1 MKLAATLLL
10 IGISGL
16 TAAEPIFSD
25 TAVYEPLELAW
36 STRAELKNAE
46 SVFPHPLIPGRAVLT
61 TPANVFQTE
70 DGGLNWK
77 QWPEASKPGR
87 VRTIAFDPRNP
98 QHFLIGA
105 NGIWETTDNGA
116 TLHQVAT
123 KQNGLASDTVVDLIF
138 YSGDPGNNT
147 LLAAH
152 GDSAP
157 GLSRSRDG
165 GKTWDVVNP
174 EYIFHRLKGG
184 ASAGFKRLYLIGAP
198 KDEPDVRGLF
208 MSTTPGEFV
217 SELMRD
223 VALTDLAYYPADG
236 GDIYFSTS
244 DQGAGRILG
253 GRSSVGQEMQTLKID
268 GVPGWASLAV
278 TWGPNADAINIC
290 AYDPT
295 KAGFILS
302 GDDLKTSR
310 SMGGVLISPLVKEGA
325 AVRPNA
331 NGTIFY
337 AVANGLLSIGRAK
350 SAPLVEASPPVL
362 ELSQEDP
369 GFDAAREAFASFIKT
384 QDGRFGPAA
393 LRICD
398 SFGDLAAPYLK
409 RRIAVTATS
418 PDKPASAVI
427 DLSRAGGDPETPM
440 FDDGKHGDG
449 AANDGTFGI
458 TFAYDARSRQGDW
471 RPTSPG
477 PVPFGVAAIS
487 ADGKRTGVV
496 ALAGI
501 YSKIASFDMWEKRGG
516 ALAADSEGEVSV
528 RPTAN
533 PSDIHGGAPCFRIEP
548 RGGPWSISIKATQK
562 AHDITGY
569 EALSFWIRA
578 LPNSAIPASLNI
590 QFVDRP
596 DFSEPVKTPP
606 VSIVPDHIE
615 KGAISTE
622 YRRVVIPLE
631 PLLES
636 GFQPSRLDKI
646 ILTGDAKSPETLF
659 LDGIRWNATRAE
671 LDNP

>member
-1 MKLAATLLL
+1 MKLAATILL
-10 IGISGL
+10 IGIAGL
-16 TAAEPIFSD
+16 TAAEQIFSD
-25 TAVYEPLELAW
+25 KAVYEPLDLAW

-46 SVFPHPLIPGRAVLT
+46 SVFPHPLIPGRAILT

-70 DGGLNWK
+70 DGGINWK
-77 QWPEASKPGR
+77 PWPEAAKPGR

-98 QHFLIGA
+98 QRFLVGA

-116 TLHQVAT
+116 TLRPLAT

-152 GDSAP
+152 GDSAA

-184 ASAGFKRLYLIGAP
+184 ASNAFKRLYLIGAP
-198 KDEPDVRGLF
+198 KDEPDVMGLF
-208 MSTTPGEFV
+208 MSTTPGEYV

-223 VALTDLAYYPADG
+223 VAVTDLAYYPADG

-253 GRSSVGQEMQTLKID
+253 GRSSVGQEMQALNID
-268 GVPGWASLAV
+268 GVSGWSSLAV
-278 TWGPNADAINIC
+278 TWGPNADAINLC

-295 KAGFILS
+295 KAGFIIS
-302 GDDLKTSR
+302 GDDMKTHR
-310 SMGGVLISPLVKEGA
+310 TMGGVLISPLVKEGA

-350 SAPLVEASPPVL
+350 SAPLVVASPPVL

-369 GFDAAREAFASFIKT
+369 GFDDAREAFLSFIKT
-384 QDGRFGPAA
+384 PNARFGAAA
-393 LRICD
+393 LRISE
-398 SFGDLAAPYLK
+398 SFGDLTAPYVK
-409 RRIAVTATS
+409 RRISVTATS
-418 PDKPASAVI
+418 PDKPASMVI
-427 DLSRAGGDPETPM
+427 DLSRAGGAPETPM

-449 AANDGTFGI
+449 AANDGKFGI

-471 RPTSPG
+471 RPTAPG
-477 PVPFGVAAIS
+477 QVPFGVAAIS
-487 ADGKRTGVV
+487 ADGKRTGAV

-501 YSKIASFDMWEKRGG
+501 YSTVASFDMWEKRGG
-516 ALAADSEGEVSV
+516 SPATESEGEVSV
-528 RPTAN
+528 RPATN
-533 PSDIHGGAPCFRIEP
+533 PSDIHDGAPCFRIEP
-548 RGGPWSISIKATQK
+548 RGGPWSVSIKATQK
-562 AHDITGY
+562 ARDVTGY
-569 EALSFWIRA
+569 EALSFWVRA
-578 LPNSAIPASLNI
+578 APDSTIPTSLNI
-590 QFVDRP
+590 QFIDRP

-606 VSIVPDHIE
+606 VSVIPDLIDQ
-615 KGAISTE
+615 GVISTE
-622 YRRVVIPLE
+622 YRRVIVPLE

-646 ILTGDAKSPETLF
+646 ILSGDAKSPEILF

-671 LDNP
+671 LDTP